1 MIGVILVGGLIGL
14 VMFGMPIGFALGIIG
29 LSLLLMLGTA
39 PLDIVPISLFDG
51 SNSFPLLAI
60 PLFMLVGELMDAC
73 NLSRR
78 LVAFA
83 GSLVGFIRGGLAQV
97 VVVTSMF
104 FAEISGSA
112 VAGAA
117 ALGSVL
123 IPEMK
128 KKGYP
133 DGFAAAL
140 VSVAATMAIILPP
153 SIPMILYGVMAGVS
167 VAKLFIAG
175 IIPGIIVA
183 ISLMLVNYFYARKY
197 GFEAENSFSVVNVG
211 KTFKEAFWA
220 LMIPV
225 IILGGILGGIFTPTE
240 AAAIAAVAAFI
251 IGSVVYRELKWSMLP
266 KMLLGAANQ
275 TAVVMII
282 IATSAL
288 VGWFLTSERI
298 PQGLASSVMAL
309 TNNPIAVLAI
319 LNVFFLIVGMI
330 MHSAAA
336 IIMLVPILMPLVHE
350 LGIDPIHF
358 GIIVTINLGIGQQTP
373 PVASVLLTTCAVGN
387 VPLVKTFKYLK
398 VFIAVMLVILAIV
411 TYIPVI
417 STWLPSI
424 I

>member
-183 ISLMLVNYFYARKY
+183 VSLMLVNYIYARKY

-220 LMIPV
+220 LLIPV

-336 IIMLVPILMPLVHE
+336 IIMLVPILMPLIHE